1 MGPRIYPSQQ
11 STNLIA
17 NGSLLINFEE
27 YDDLNNDYIE
37 VTINS
42 LLVKRLYLS
51 YDGVF
56 TYKLNLGDVVNI
68 RVYNASPSSDYEMSV
83 NRYDYTTDEEDG
95 DGGVK
100 VTNIVNRQVITS
112 YTFTVSTINDA
123 YSFVYVFDNMFGR
136 DYKIKTESNKFIMT
150 ENNIYIN
157 QQY

>member
-27 YDDLNNDYIE
+27 YDDTNNDYIE
-37 VTINS
+37 IIVNS
-42 LLVKRLYLS
+42 VLIKRLYFS
-51 YDGVF
+51 YYGIY
-56 TYKLNLGDVVNI
+56 TYLLNLGDVVTI
-68 RVYNASPSSDYEMSV
+68 TVYNSSPSSDYEMSI
-83 NRYDYTTDEEDG
+83 NRYDYTTDEENG
-95 DGGVK
+95 DNGVK
-100 VTNIVNRQVITS
+100 VTNIINRQIIST

-150 ENNIYIN
+150 ESNVYIN

>member
-37 VTINS
+37 VVINS

-56 TYKLNLGDVVNI
+56 TYKLNLGDVVTI
-68 RVYNASPSSDYEMSV
+68 TVYNESPASDYEMSV
-83 NRYDYTTDEEDG
+83 NRYDYTTDEENG
-95 DGGVK
+95 DEVIK
-100 VTNIVNRQVITS
+100 VTNIINRLIIST
-112 YTFTVSTINDA
+112 YTFTVSTITNA

-136 DYKIKTESNKFIMT
+136 DFKIKTESNKFIMT
-150 ENNIYIN
+150 ENNVYIN